1 MKNVLVIKSSISGD
15 NGKSNQL
22 IRHLLAQAPAS
33 NLTVTEIDLNTKPL
47 PHLEMVEMASWMTP
61 AADRTPEQQALA
73 ALSDELI
80 AKVQAA
86 DAIVIGVPMYNFAL
100 PSQLKALLDRLARA
114 GVTFKYTEQGP
125 VGLLQDK
132 PVVLALTRGGIYAN
146 GTADSQVPFLKTF
159 FNFVGLTQLHYVYAE
174 GLNMGPDSAD
184 AALTA
189 AQNELT
195 EIAKTL
201 FA

>member
-22 IRHLLAQAPAS
+22 IAHLLAQGAAT
-33 NLTVTEIDLNTKPL
+33 NIAVTEIDLNAKPM
-47 PHLEMVEMASWMTP
+47 PHLEMSEIASWMTP
-61 AADRTPEQQALA
+61 ASDRTAEQQALA

-80 AKVQAA
+80 AKVEAA
-86 DAIVIGVPMYNFAL
+86 DALIIGVPMYNFAL

-125 VGLLQDK
+125 VGLLKDK
-132 PVVLALTRGGIYAN
+132 PVVFALARGGIYAN
-146 GTADSQVPFLKTF
+146 TPADSQVPFLTSF
-159 FNFVGLTQLHYVYAE
+159 FNFVGLTKLHYVYAE
-174 GLNMGPDSAD
+174 GLNMGPESAET
-184 AALTA
+184 ALTK
-189 AQNELT
+189 AQTELA

>member
-22 IRHLLAQAPAS
+22 IAHLLAQGTAANVS
-33 NLTVTEIDLNTKPL
+33 VTEIDLNSNPVA
-47 PHLEMVEMASWMTP
+47 HLEMSEIASWMTP
-61 AADRTPEQQALA
+61 AADRTAEQQALA
-73 ALSDELI
+73 AVSDDLI
-80 AKVQAA
+80 AKVTAA
-86 DAIVIGVPMYNFAL
+86 DAVIIGVPMYNFAL

-132 PVVLALTRGGIYAN
+132 PVVFALARGGIYAN
-146 GTADSQVPFLKTF
+146 GPADSQVPFLKTF
-159 FNFVGLTQLHYVYAE
+159 FNFIGLTQLHFVYAE
-174 GLNMGPDSAD
+174 GLNMGPETAESA
-184 AALTA
+184 LNS
-189 AQNELT
+189 AQAELK
-195 EIAKTL
+195 EMAKTL

>member
-22 IRHLLAQAPAS
+22 IAHLLAEGAAAAVS
-33 NLTVTEIDLNTKPL
+33 VTEIDLNLNPVA
-47 PHLEMVEMASWMTP
+47 HLAMDEIASWMTP
-61 AADRTPEQQALA
+61 PADRTAEQQALA
-73 ALSDELI
+73 AVSDDLI
-80 AKVQAA
+80 AKVAAA
-86 DAIVIGVPMYNFAL
+86 DAVIIGVPMYNFAL

-132 PVVLALTRGGIYAN
+132 PVVFALARGGIYAN
-146 GTADSQVPFLKTF
+146 GPADSQVPFLKTF
-159 FNFVGLTQLHYVYAE
+159 FNFIGLTQLHFVYAE
-174 GLNMGPDSAD
+174 GLNMGPETAESA
-184 AALTA
+184 LNS
-189 AQNELT
+189 AQAELK

>member
-1 MKNVLVIKSSISGD
+1 MKNILVIKSSISGD

-22 IRHLLAQAPAS
+22 IAHLLAQVPAS
-33 NLTVTEIDLNTKPL
+33 GITVTEIDLNTNPL
-47 PHLEMVEMASWMTP
+47 PHLEMVEIASWMTP

-86 DAIVIGVPMYNFAL
+86 DAVVIGVPMYNFAL
-100 PSQLKALLDRLARA
+100 PSQLKALFDRLARA
-114 GVTFKYTEQGP
+114 GITFKYTEQGP

-132 PVVLALTRGGIYAN
+132 PVVFALARGGIYAN
-146 GTADSQVPFLKTF
+146 SPADSQVPFLKSF

-174 GLNMGPDSAD
+174 GLNMGPESAD
-184 AALTA
+184 AALSK
-189 AQNELT
+189 AQVELA

>member
-1 MKNVLVIKSSISGD
+1 MKNVLVIKSSISGE

-22 IRHLLAQAPAS
+22 IGHLLAQAPAAV
-33 NLTVTEIDLNTKPL
+33 NVTEIDLNAAPL
-47 PHLEMVEMASWMTP
+47 PHLAMTEIGSWMTP
-61 AADRTPEQQALA
+61 EAERTAEQQALA
-73 ALSDELI
+73 ALSDALI

-132 PVVLALTRGGIYAN
+132 PVVFALTRGGVYAN
-146 GTADSQVPFLKTF
+146 GPADSQVPFLKTF

-174 GLNMGPDSAD
+174 GLNMGPESAE
-184 AALTA
+184 AALA
-189 AQNELT
+189 SAQSDLT
-195 EIAKTL
+195 TLAQTL
-201 FA
+201 FK

>member
-22 IRHLLAQAPAS
+22 IAHLLAQAPAS
-33 NLTVTEIDLNTKPL
+33 SLTVTEIDLNTKPL

-86 DAIVIGVPMYNFAL
+86 DAVVIGVPMYNFAL

-114 GVTFKYTEQGP
+114 GITFKYTEQGP

-146 GTADSQVPFLKTF
+146 GPADSQVPFLTTF

-174 GLNMGPDSAD
+174 GLNMGPDSAE

>member
-22 IRHLLAQAPAS
+22 ISHLLAQAPAAV
-33 NLTVTEIDLNTKPL
+33 NVTEIDLNVAPL
-47 PHLEMVEMASWMTP
+47 PHLAMTEIGSWMT
-61 AADRTPEQQALA
+61 AEAERTAEQQALA
-73 ALSDELI
+73 ALSDGLI

-125 VGLLQDK
+125 VGLLKDK
-132 PVVLALTRGGIYAN
+132 PVVFALTRGGIYAN
-146 GTADSQVPFLKTF
+146 GPADSQVPFLKTF

-174 GLNMGPDSAD
+174 GLNMGPESAE
-184 AALTA
+184 AALATA
-189 AQNELT
+189 QSDLTTLAQ
-195 EIAKTL
+195 TL
-201 FA
+201 FN

>member
-22 IRHLLAQAPAS
+22 IAHLLGEGALGIS
-33 NLTVTEIDLNTKPL
+33 VTEIDLNATPMS
-47 PHLEMVEMASWMTP
+47 HLAMDEIASWMTP
-61 AADRTPEQQALA
+61 ASERTPEQQTLA
-73 ALSDELI
+73 AVSDELI
-80 AKVQAA
+80 AKVTAA
-86 DAIVIGVPMYNFAL
+86 DALVIGVPMYNFAL

-132 PVVLALTRGGIYAN
+132 PVVFALARGGIYAN
-146 GTADSQVPFLKTF
+146 GPADSQVPFLKTF
-159 FNFVGLTQLHYVYAE
+159 FNFIGLTQLHFVYAE
-174 GLNMGPDSAD
+174 GLNMGPESAET
-184 AALTA
+184 ALNK
-189 AQNELT
+189 AQAELK
-195 EIAKTL
+195 ELAKTL